1 MDLSKELVDAFVKV
15 TNDSTENKN
24 ESTVYGTIVKLHD
37 TTYVR
42 IDGSDLLT
50 PITSTVAVADGERVT
65 VMIKNHN
72 ATVTGNVTSPAA
84 KDSDV
89 QGKANKEDLDVEKGR
104 VDELS
109 TRTLTVEEKVTANE
123 GYISQLT
130 VENETIKGRL
140 DAQEADIKV
149 INSEKISSKDAD
161 LKYATIE
168 DANVIHESV
177 RNLEGDYSAF
187 KESSADHFTANDAEI
202 KNLKSQKLS
211 AVDADLKYANI
222 DFSNIGKAAM
232 EYFYAQSGLIKNV
245 TIGDA
250 TIAGEIVGV
259 TFRGDLI
266 VGNTIVADKLV
277 IKGEDGLY
285 YKLNTDG
292 VTAEKEQTDY
302 NSLNGQI
309 IRAKSVTAEKVAV
322 DDLVAFGATIG
333 GFHITLHSIF
343 SGVKESATN
352 TTRGIFLGDDGQ
364 FAFGDGSDYVKYY
377 RDQNGTYKLAI
388 SASEITISAGKNLAD
403 AMSDLEKKMDDVKYV
418 TGTEVRYQAGA
429 SGTTAPTGAWLVAVP
444 IVPTGQFLWTRTTTK
459 YNIGDDVVSYSVG
472 ATGGKGEKGDK
483 GDTGAKGNNTYK
495 SSYECTANQKSIYFS
510 DLKPAVSVS
519 NPPIIGDLVITPS
532 GKMYEIISVSPNV
545 NGDAGNNGGGTYGT
559 GSLLGSIK
567 GGTGSAGRGIQSTAV
582 TYQAGASGTTIP
594 TGTWVSSPP
603 ATSADK
609 PYMWTKTVYTYT
621 DGTTSES
628 YTVGAT
634 PEGIEVGGRN
644 LLLSTKTFTPD
655 WKLDNPVN
663 VKNNGEY
670 TEISMYT
677 VGSTSNYIKS
687 AYSPFIPIEKVS
699 GKTIT
704 FSFEMMLDKVDDWD
718 LKYPLIFEYFNSDH
732 TERLAYKDIYYDDTN
747 LKILSGL
754 MKDGEWFKYGFT
766 RGINDSDVTYRT
778 GSSFDDVGYV
788 RFRLTLFR
796 NGSIRFRKPKLEFGN
811 KATDWTPAPEDVASD
826 ITSVGNKADSAQSSA
841 NAAQSTANNAQNTA
855 DQANDKIDNLEV
867 GGRNLAEKT
876 NQGTTNWG
884 WSIEIGG
891 ISIVEVVENG
901 IRTCKM
907 VRDSTEHS
915 GWSVIAYGDIG
926 RSKWEPNTE
935 YTLSVEVKSNVVTL
949 LRPYFRAYNGLYDLI
964 DQSKTKLIND
974 ITKVDEWTK
983 LIWIVTSLSELPD
996 YASQNTYFSGMNSA
1010 PGTSYQFRNLKL
1022 EKGNK
1027 ATDWTPAPED
1037 VDAAIDEV
1045 EKKIE
1050 LVVASGSSSSSLTLT
1065 DSAIAAITKQFKVTG
1080 TDGSKTIIEGGKL
1093 KVDDLSA
1100 ISGKFTGSVVASSF
1114 KYSEKFGNGT
1124 IFFAVEDMHL
1134 NFGYKDSNGTFVT
1147 GLSVDTSETNISG
1160 SRITLDSTVNEGV
1173 GIFIEDQIWLNGN
1186 TTVPVLTVD
1195 YDMSVGGSL
1204 KFANDTWNLV
1214 GDDVY
1219 IGDHNKGGCLCIK
1232 SAYSN
1237 YNPGIVFYDSSNN
1250 EKGSIRSDSSG
1261 VLITSDISLSKII
1274 LAGNS
1279 IYNGPNDSA
1288 YGVGGALNN
1297 LVISS
1302 WWGVSFTTNCGGQTH
1317 TGNTAVGIDC
1327 RSGKLHA
1334 ASYNV
1339 NGYDAIM
1346 YNGNFH
1352 VGYSGYDNNNI
1363 DSYFSGRELYVRARG
1378 HLYRNTTWTAYS
1390 DARLKHAVIDL
1401 PESFQEA
1408 YMDIKPVQFLWNDK
1422 PDIGKQAGVI
1432 AQQVMQTLYEHNI
1445 NMEEANIV
1453 TLAPDTE
1460 TYGFRAYTVNYDALN
1475 VWTIAVVQKQEK
1487 RIKDLEEEIQKLK
1500 SA

>member
-202 KNLKSQKLS
+202 RNLKSQKLN

-444 IVPTGQFLWTRTTTK
+444 VVPTGQFLWTRTTTK

-472 ATGGKGEKGDK
+472 ATGGKGEKGDPGAD
-483 GDTGAKGNNTYK
+483 GDSFSWNLMLDSANKKIDAVTYNHQVNYELQNDFAEKVRGQSVTISAYVEGTGMVSGSGAHFAVDFCLHFADGSSMWSGFNRGNVVIE
-495 SSYECTANQKSIYFS
+495 SADGSIARKRYTRTINIP
-510 DLKPAVSVS
+510 DKEITAVS
-519 NPPIIGDLVITPS
+519 NTALIIRSYTSIGSFTIKDTKIEVGSTAT
-532 GKMYEIISVSPNV
+532 EWSPNPADLI
-545 NGDAGNNGGGTYGT
+545 GE
-559 GSLLGSIK
+559 K
-567 GGTGSAGRGIQSTAV
+567 GETGSAGRGITSTVV

-594 TGTWVSSPP
+594 TGSWVSSPP

-655 WKLDNPVN
+655 WKLDDPVN
-663 VKNNGEY
+663 VENNGEC
-670 TEISMYT
+670 TEINMYT
-677 VGSTSNYIKS
+677 TGSTSNYIKS

-732 TERLAYKDIYYDDTN
+732 TKRLAYKDIYYDDTN

-766 RGINDSDVTYRT
+766 RGINGSDVTYST

-796 NGSIRFRKPKLEFGN
+796 NGSIRFRKPKLEF
-811 KATDWTPAPEDVASD
+811 
-826 ITSVGNKADSAQSSA
+826 
-841 NAAQSTANNAQNTA
+841 
-855 DQANDKIDNLEV
+855 
-867 GGRNLAEKT
+867 
-876 NQGTTNWG
+876 
-884 WSIEIGG
+884 
-891 ISIVEVVENG
+891 
-901 IRTCKM
+901 
-907 VRDSTEHS
+907 
-915 GWSVIAYGDIG
+915 
-926 RSKWEPNTE
+926 
-935 YTLSVEVKSNVVTL
+935 
-949 LRPYFRAYNGLYDLI
+949 
-964 DQSKTKLIND
+964 
-974 ITKVDEWTK
+974 
-983 LIWIVTSLSELPD
+983 
-996 YASQNTYFSGMNSA
+996 
-1010 PGTSYQFRNLKL
+1010 
-1022 EKGNK
+1022 GNK

-1147 GLSVDTSETNISG
+1147 GLGVDASETNISG

-1186 TTVPVLTVD
+1186 TTIPVLTVD

-1204 KFANDTWNLV
+1204 KFANNTWNFV

-1237 YNPGIVFYDSSNN
+1237 YNPGIVFYDSSDN

-1261 VLITSDISLSKII
+1261 VLVTSDIKAPKI
-1274 LAGNS
+1274 LVGSGGVLYASGN
-1279 IYNGPNDSA
+1279 DQA
-1288 YGVGGALNN
+1288 YWWGSTLNN
-1297 LVISS
+1297 LVIES
-1302 WWGVSFTTNCGGQTH
+1302 WFGVSFTTNCGGQAY
-1317 TGNTAVGIDC
+1317 TGKTAIGINC
-1327 RSGKLHA
+1327 RDGSIRAGGDISTAGGLELQGGWADWKIGSTNYGSIYCNGSNHAFSVRSNSGNQIDLCSDTAMIYCVNRTWSAWATVKGESFTK
-1334 ASYNV
+1334 ASSIRYKTN
-1339 NGYDAIM
+1339 
-1346 YNGNFH
+1346 
-1352 VGYSGYDNNNI
+1352 
-1363 DSYFSGRELYVRARG
+1363 
-1378 HLYRNTTWTAYS
+1378 
-1390 DARLKHAVIDL
+1390 VID
-1401 PESFQEA
+1401 
-1408 YMDIKPVQFLWNDK
+1408 M
-1422 PDIGKQAGVI
+1422 
-1432 AQQVMQTLYEHNI
+1432 T
-1445 NMEEANIV
+1445 EE
-1453 TLAPDTE
+1453 
-1460 TYGFRAYTVNYDALN
+1460 RA
-1475 VWTIAVVQKQEK
+1475 K
-1487 RIKDLEEEIQKLK
+1487 RILRMRPVSYDYTNMGCERDQLGLIAEEVEAIDKYAVSYDEYNRPDSLDYSKFVPQLIKLCQLQQHEINELKETVSKLI
-1500 SA
+1500 A